1 VIRTVLRVGWLN
13 LARDRVAQGLCFA
26 LPIAFFSLFA
36 ALFGGTSGGLPRVE
50 LLVVDE
56 DRSEV
61 SRRFVAALAADANL
75 AVAHAGEDG
84 TALTRAQAR
93 ARLGR
98 GEASVALVVQPG
110 FGASLSTGGAAPAVD
125 LVVDSS
131 NPVAPQMVAGLVQ
144 RAVMTAVPDLL
155 LARAIT
161 LFERAGGALTP
172 GQRRVADQ
180 WIALLRAAAPGAK
193 TRPGDTAPA
202 AGATP
207 EVMPGAMIAALPAAG
222 DLVQVR
228 VVDLLVTSP
237 GKSPVNAFYAA
248 GMAVLF
254 LLFSVTGVAGILLEE
269 ERNGTLERL
278 LCSNLTMGTL
288 LAGRWLFATI
298 LGVVQ
303 ISVMFLWGA
312 LAFDVDLFT
321 PRHLAGF
328 GLMTL
333 ATASA
338 AASFG
343 IFLAT
348 LCRTRSQLDGVGT
361 ITILIMS
368 ALGGSMFPRFLMP
381 AWMKQVGLLTFNAW
395 AVDGYQKVFWYEQE
409 PLALWPQLGVLAGV
423 TLLLLLVARRL
434 ARRWEST

>member
-1 VIRTVLRVGWLN
+1 MIRTVLRVGWLN
-13 LARDRVAQGLCFA
+13 LKRDRVAQGLCFA

-61 SRRFVAALAADANL
+61 SRRFVAALAADASL
-75 AVAHAGEDG
+75 AVENAGEDG
-84 TALTRAQAR
+84 TTLTRAQAR

-110 FGASLSTGGAAPAVD
+110 FGASLARAGAAPAVD
-125 LVVDSS
+125 LVVDTS

-172 GQRRVADQ
+172 GQRRAADQ
-180 WIALLRAAAPGAK
+180 WIALLRAAAPGTE
-193 TRPGDTAPA
+193 TRPGDAAPA
-202 AGATP
+202 AGRQP
-207 EVMPGAMIAALPAAG
+207 MPSVVIGALPAAG

-237 GKSPVNAFYAA
+237 GKSPMNAFYAA

-254 LLFSVTGVAGILLEE
+254 LLFSVTGIAGILLEE

-278 LCSNLTMGTL
+278 LCSNLSMGTL
-288 LAGRWLFATI
+288 LVGRWLFAAL

-423 TLLLLLVARRL
+423 TMLLLLVARRL
-434 ARRWEST
+434 ARRWESA